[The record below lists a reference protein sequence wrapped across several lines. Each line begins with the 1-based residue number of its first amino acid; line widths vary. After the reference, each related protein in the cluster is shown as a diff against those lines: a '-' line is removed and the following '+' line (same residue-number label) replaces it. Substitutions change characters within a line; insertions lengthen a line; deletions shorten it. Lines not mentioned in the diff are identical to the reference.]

1 MSSYRDAYGRS
12 LEYLRVSVTDRCN
25 FRCPYCRP
33 ETGEI
38 YDPPADHLNAAEIAR
53 VVGISQQL
61 GVRAVRFT
69 GGEPLLRRDLPE
81 VIAAVR
87 DRGLT
92 DLALTTNAWRLA
104 DRTEALWQAGL
115 RRINVSLDALDPST
129 FRRLSG
135 GLEIEPTLS
144 GIEAA
149 VQQGFEVK
157 TNTVVMGGENDR
169 ALLDLATFA
178 WDRGLTPR
186 FIELM
191 PIGAG
196 ALATRQRIDAEQII
210 QTFDAVA
217 ESQSEARTYGR
228 GPASYWYH
236 EGKKDQKFGVIGATT
251 RNFCASCNR
260 ARLTATGGL
269 RPCLASNLGYELRPL
284 LRRDASDEELLEA
297 ILEGMGLKPEGHRFH
312 DGRAGENAMRGIGG

>member
-1 MSSYRDAYGRS
+1 MSSYRDHYGRS

-33 ETGEI
+33 ETGEL
-38 YDPPADHLNAAEIAR
+38 YDPPADHLKAAEIAR
-53 VVGISQQL
+53 VVDVSRQL

-69 GGEPLLRRDLPE
+69 GGEPLLRRDLPD

-87 DRGLT
+87 DLGVT

-104 DRTEALWQAGL
+104 KRTKSLWQAGL
-115 RRINVSLDALDPST
+115 RRINISLDALSKDR

-135 GLEIEPTLS
+135 GLDIEPTLK
-144 GIEAA
+144 GIDAA
-149 VQQGFEVK
+149 IEQGFEVK
-157 TNTVVMGGENDR
+157 TNTVVMAGENSGE
-169 ALLDLATFA
+169 LLELAQFA
-178 WDRGLTPR
+178 WARGLTPR

-196 ALATRQRIDAEQII
+196 ALATHRRIDVEEILQA
-210 QTFDAVA
+210 FDAVP
-217 ESQSEARTYGR
+217 EPQNEAIRYGR

-236 EGKKDQKFGVIGATT
+236 EGKSHQKLGVIGATT

-260 ARLTATGGL
+260 ARLTATGGF
-269 RPCLASNLGYELRPL
+269 RPCLASNLGYEIRPL
-284 LRRDASDEELLEA
+284 LRQGCTDQELLNG
-297 ILEGMGLKPEGHRFH
+297 ILEGMGRKPEGHRFH
-312 DGRAGENAMRGIGG
+312 EGLAGQNAMRGIGG